1 VASNY
6 AIREAVRA
14 DVDLLVAFTRQEAEQ
29 AEGKTIDIDAIRR
42 GVLGGFDDP
51 PRATYWWRRTPSW
64 RERCGRLDD
73 ADRGDTRGMGE
84 RRGVRAVRRPMEST
98 RRP

>member
-14 DVDLLVAFTRQEAEQ
+14 DVDLLVAFTRQAAEQ
-29 AEGKTIDIDAIRR
+29 VEGKTIDIDAIRR

-51 PRATYWWRRTPSW
+51 PRATSW
-64 RERCGRLDD
+64 V
-73 ADRGDTRGMGE
+73 APYTI
-84 RRGVRAVRRPMEST
+84 VARALR
-98 RRP
+98 